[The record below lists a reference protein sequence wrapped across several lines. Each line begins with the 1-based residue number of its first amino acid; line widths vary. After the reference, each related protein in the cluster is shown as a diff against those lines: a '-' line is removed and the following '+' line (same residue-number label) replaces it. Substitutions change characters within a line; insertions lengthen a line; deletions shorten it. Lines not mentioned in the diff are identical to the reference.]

1 MNDPRPLLLEDATE
15 LEAML
20 LREAAAVQ
28 PSSEAL
34 NRTLQALGVTGA
46 VLAAA
51 TATTATTAS
60 TATGLKAASSTL
72 LLKWLSV
79 LAVTAAVVGAG
90 SHWRGAIFSPKG
102 AANTVKVGGSGPP
115 PPIPGAP
122 PGAPLELEP
131 NSAPPALPSPA
142 DASASPPAE
151 APPLVDG
158 RVQPASRSSA
168 ETSRSLAP
176 EIALID
182 QTRLALKSAKPQV
195 ALALLDRYRRQFPNG
210 RFAPE
215 ANYLRIEALAASGN
229 RKAAEALAQKSL
241 RVGADGP
248 HDKRIRAILD
258 AGSAS
263 PAP

>member
-1 MNDPRPLLLEDATE
+1 LLLEDATE

-28 PSSEAL
+28 PSAEAL

-46 VLAAA
+46 VLAA
-51 TATTATTAS
+51 TTATTTT
-60 TATGLKAASSTL
+60 TATGLKAVSSAL

-102 AANTVKVGGSGPP
+102 AANTVKVGRNAPP
-115 PPIPGAP
+115 LATPGAP
-122 PGAPLELEP
+122 PELEEKAAPL
-131 NSAPPALPSPA
+131 ALPSPA
-142 DASASPPAE
+142 DASASAPAE

-158 RVQPASRSSA
+158 RAQPASRASAA

-182 QTRLALKSAKPQV
+182 QTRVALKSGKPQV
-195 ALALLDRYRRQFPNG
+195 ALALLDRYHRQFPNG

-215 ANYLRIEALAASGN
+215 ANYLGIEALAASGN
-229 RKAAEALAQKSL
+229 RKAAETLAQKSL
-241 RVGADGP
+241 SLGADGP

-258 AGSAS
+258 TGSAS